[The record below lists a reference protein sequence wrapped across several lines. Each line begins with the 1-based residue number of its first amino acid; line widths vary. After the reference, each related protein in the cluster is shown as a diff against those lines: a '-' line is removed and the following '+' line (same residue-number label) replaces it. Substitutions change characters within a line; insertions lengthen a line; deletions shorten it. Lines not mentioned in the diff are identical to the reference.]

1 MKPVRQLVYILSD
14 STGNLAR
21 HMLTAFLTQFP
32 PEAFML
38 QARPFLQSPEKIHAV
53 LAEVRK
59 HPGLIFHALV
69 TPAAKDQVAKGAA
82 EMGVPVCDLTGSF
95 VAFLETHSGI
105 KSSADFSQLHH
116 LDESY
121 HQRIR
126 AMEFTLDH
134 DDGLGLETISKAD
147 VVLAGI
153 SRTSKTPTSIYL
165 AQQGYKTANVSLA
178 MGVDPPAELL
188 KLPPT
193 KVVGLIIQPDK
204 LADIRTRR
212 NRDWKMGDT
221 AYNDPEMIQEELT
234 WSRRLFGRQ
243 GWLILD
249 VTDFAIEETA
259 GRIVDMLQKN
269 RTATIRER

>member
-1 MKPVRQLVYILSD
+1 
-14 STGNLAR
+14 
-21 HMLTAFLTQFP
+21 
-32 PEAFML
+32 ML
-38 QARPFLQSPEKIHAV
+38 QARPFLQASEKIRAV
-53 LAEVRK
+53 LAEVK
-59 HPGLIFHALV
+59 KNPGLIFHALV
-69 TPAAKDQVAKGAA
+69 APEAKQQVEKGGADL
-82 EMGVPVCDLTGSF
+82 GLPVCDLTGSF

-105 KSSADFSQLHH
+105 KAAADFSQLHH
-116 LDESY
+116 IDESY

-134 DDGLGLETISKAD
+134 DDGLGLETLSKAD

-178 MGVDPPAELL
+178 MGIDPPAELL
-188 KLPPT
+188 KMPPG

-243 GWLILD
+243 GWVILD

-259 GRIVDMLQKN
+259 GRIVDMLHLGGTQK
-269 RTATIRER
+269 